1 MGYFLSSLPP
11 TGVPNFV
18 VLSVEE
24 VVEADHEGLKAAL
37 DHSVEKLG
45 ITINGSDK
53 EIGMCS
59 NGARVNTA
67 MH

>member
-11 TGVPNFV
+11 PLEFQ
-18 VLSVEE
+18 
-24 VVEADHEGLKAAL
+24 ADHEGLKVAL
-37 DHSVEKLG
+37 DHSMEKLG